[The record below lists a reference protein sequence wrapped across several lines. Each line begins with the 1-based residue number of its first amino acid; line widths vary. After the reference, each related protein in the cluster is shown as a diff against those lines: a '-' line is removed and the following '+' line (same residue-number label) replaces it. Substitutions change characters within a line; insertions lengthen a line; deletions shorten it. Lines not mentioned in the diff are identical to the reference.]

1 MRKFIYWSVVVC
13 AGVALAANARL
24 EPAQPE
30 PPKPEV
36 PQPVPAFREIFP
48 GVRVDLASRVVEFDG
63 MVPVNAHTKADL
75 KVFLETTV
83 CGYDSKEHES
93 LVVTKAKPSQVHAA
107 LLMLGLK
114 PGKPGAWKQEEKQW
128 VGIPAVG
135 DEVEVR
141 FVVKNA
147 DGTEWEEDPA
157 EWIVN
162 IKDGK
167 SLKSVAPHANWV
179 FAGSKLAAK
188 KPSPRAPGEG
198 SVPNPA
204 PSPSSNPKPDAKQD
218 DPKPD
223 PKPDPKLDARLGGE
237 YYVADVE
244 GTLIGL
250 TSFGTETIGL
260 TVMYNPDND
269 KEAPEWIA
277 SREKTPEIGTKVVVR
292 VRPKKVGG

>member
-1 MRKFIYWSVVVC
+1 MAWAGIAVASG
-13 AGVALAANARL
+13 AGV
-24 EPAQPE
+24 EPGQPE
-30 PPKPEV
+30 SPRSEV
-36 PQPVPAFREIFP
+36 PQPVAVPQPAMREVFP
-48 GVRVDLASRVVEFDG
+48 GVRVDLARRVVEFDG
-63 MVPVNAHTKADL
+63 IVPVNAHTKADL

-107 LLMLGLK
+107 MLMLGLK
-114 PGKPGAWKQEEKQW
+114 PGKPGAWKQEDKQW

-135 DEVEVR
+135 GEVEVR

-147 DGTEWEEDPA
+147 DGTEREDDPA

-179 FAGSKLAAK
+179 FAGSKLAEK
-188 KPSPRAPGEG
+188 KPTPRAPGEG
-198 SVPNPA
+198 SVPQPA
-204 PSPSSNPKPDAKQD
+204 PSSAPNPEAKPG
-218 DPKPD
+218 P
-223 PKPDPKLDARLGGE
+223 E
-237 YYVADVE
+237 YYVADIE

-292 VRPKKVGG
+292 VSPKKVGG